1 MIRLQKMMAM
11 SGVASRRA
19 SEKLIE
25 EGRVKVNGTVTTQLG
40 TTVDPDKDLVEVND
54 QPITCVT
61 EMIYILLN
69 KPSGFVT
76 TAKDQFNRPTVLD
89 LLKGLDARVYP
100 VGRLDY
106 QTSGLLIL
114 TNDGDLTLKLTHP
127 KHQIFKTYLA
137 TVEGSIQQNSLEK
150 LTNGVDIGDFI
161 TSPAKVTLLE
171 SSPYESVVT
180 IDIREGKYRQVRR
193 MFEAVGHP
201 VIELQRTNLGT
212 LNLTGLSEGDWRN
225 LTDAEVTYLK
235 SI

>member
-1 MIRLQKMMAM
+1 MAM

-19 SEKLIE
+19 SEKIIE
-25 EGRVKVNGTVTTQLG
+25 EGRVKVNGKVTTQLG
-40 TTVDPDKDLVEVND
+40 TTVDPDKDLVEVDD

-76 TAKDQFNRPTVLD
+76 TSNDQFNRPTVLD
-89 LLKGLDARVYP
+89 LLKGLSARVYP

-127 KHQIFKTYLA
+127 KHEIFKTYLA
-137 TVEGSIQQNSLEK
+137 TVEGTIQPNNLEK

-161 TSPAKVTLLE
+161 TSPAKVTLIE

-201 VIELQRTNLGT
+201 VLELQRTNVGE
-212 LNLTGLSEGDWRN
+212 LNLSGLSEGDWRN
-225 LTDAEVTYLK
+225 LTDAEVAYLK
-235 SI
+235 AI

>member
-19 SEKLIE
+19 SEKMIE

-40 TTVDPDKDLVEVND
+40 TTVDPDKDLVEVDD

-89 LLKGLDARVYP
+89 LLKGLSARVYP

-127 KHQIFKTYLA
+127 KHEIYKTYLA
-137 TVEGSIQQNSLEK
+137 TVEGSIQASSLEK
-150 LTNGVDIGDFI
+150 LSNGVDIGDFI
-161 TSPAKVTLLE
+161 TSPAKVTLIK

-201 VIELQRTNLGT
+201 VIDLQRTNLGA

-225 LTDAEVTYLK
+225 LTDAEVAYLK

>member
-19 SEKLIE
+19 SEKIIE
-25 EGRVKVNGTVTTQLG
+25 EGRVKVNGKVTTQLG
-40 TTVDPDKDLVEVND
+40 TTVDPDKDLVEVDD

-76 TAKDQFNRPTVLD
+76 TSNDQFNRPTVLD
-89 LLKGLDARVYP
+89 LLKGLSARVYP

-127 KHQIFKTYLA
+127 KHEIFKTYLA
-137 TVEGSIQQNSLEK
+137 TVEGTIQPNNLEK

-161 TSPAKVTLLE
+161 TSPAKVTLIE

-201 VIELQRTNLGT
+201 VLELQRTNVGE
-212 LNLTGLSEGDWRN
+212 LNLSGLSEGDWRN
-225 LTDAEVTYLK
+225 LTDAEVAYLK
-235 SI
+235 AI